1 MAQFSCLISLQV
13 LPSYNIF
20 IWETLSTL
28 FQTQEN
34 LIINKMITRLGL
46 LSDGQGI
53 FFIPDSKV
61 MYEDVLPVLTG
72 GNSVVNIWR
81 LRLPP
86 EKLQADLRSTNQQI
100 AQPQMD
106 SDLRCLWHSNSQYSP
121 FFSIFRIRTIMQ
133 FLCSNNED
141 RGTKGMRRII

>member
-1 MAQFSCLISLQV
+1 
-13 LPSYNIF
+13 
-20 IWETLSTL
+20 
-28 FQTQEN
+28 
-34 LIINKMITRLGL
+34 MITRLGL
-46 LSDGQGI
+46 LSDEVKAF

-121 FFSIFRIRTIMQ
+121 FFSIFRIRTIM
-133 FLCSNNED
+133 
-141 RGTKGMRRII
+141 

>member
-1 MAQFSCLISLQV
+1 M
-13 LPSYNIF
+13 
-20 IWETLSTL
+20 STL

-86 EKLQADLRSTNQQI
+86 EELQAETCEEHKPTN
-100 AQPQMD
+100 
-106 SDLRCLWHSNSQYSP
+106 CTTSNG
-121 FFSIFRIRTIMQ
+121 
-133 FLCSNNED
+133 L
-141 RGTKGMRRII
+141 